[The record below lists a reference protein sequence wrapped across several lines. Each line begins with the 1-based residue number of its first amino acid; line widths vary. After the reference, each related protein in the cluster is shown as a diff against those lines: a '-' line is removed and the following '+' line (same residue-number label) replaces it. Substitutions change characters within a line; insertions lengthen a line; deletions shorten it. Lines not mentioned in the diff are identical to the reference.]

1 MQKQPKWFVNFDK
14 DGNWTKPTR
23 TIRVNGIVHDL
34 DQYAAKHGIKLPDSK
49 PQINIDIVTD
59 KDYADLEQPL
69 DSGDTEVD
77 GDGDSE
83 ISE

>member
-1 MQKQPKWFVNFDK
+1 MKELPNKWKPYLK
-14 DGNWTKPTR
+14 DGVWTGPAQIRDNGVWVDVANYLQKP
-23 TIRVNGIVHDL
+23 
-34 DQYAAKHGIKLPDSK
+34 KKPK
-49 PQINIDIVTD
+49 PQVNIDIVTD
-59 KDYADLEQPL
+59 EDYADLEQPL